1 MVRSHKRQAIISL
14 VVALG
19 IIIGNLVFP
28 GLNVAPA
35 LAEAKFKD
43 VKNHWAQA
51 CIEEL
56 AEKKI
61 ISGYYEDGT
70 FRDRKSVV

>member
-1 MVRSHKRQAIISL
+1 MVRSHKRQAIIGL

-28 GLNVAPA
+28 GLNAAPA
-35 LAEAKFKD
+35 FAEAKFQD

-51 CIEEL
+51 CIE
-56 AEKKI
+56 
-61 ISGYYEDGT
+61 
-70 FRDRKSVV
+70 